1 MDKVTGAEV
10 IPTRGATLLEAT
22 DGGAKTVV
30 GATAGC
36 SEDGAADVAVV
47 GIA

>member
-10 IPTRGATLLEAT
+10 IPTNGATPLEDT
-22 DGGAKTVV
+22 DGGARTVA

-36 SEDGAADVAVV
+36 SEAGAADVAVV